1 MEWRSQWLEKEQY
14 SKVLAFGKGKIM
26 KEIIKKLLQRFGLD
40 EYVYVHELKTDE
52 DGKRLKKMGMTR
64 WQFRSQKNNKVLYT
78 SYADNDLWFVTPRSQ
93 ADKSYVKQ
101 LADNHIAAVITGV
114 ERAKKGQA

>member
-1 MEWRSQWLEKEQY
+1 
-14 SKVLAFGKGKIM
+14 M
-26 KEIIKKLLQRFGLD
+26 KAIIKKLLQRFGLD

-64 WQFRSQKNNKVLYT
+64 WQFRSQKSNKVLYT

-101 LADNHIAAVITGV
+101 LADNHIAVVITGV